1 MSEEE
6 IAKFNATINTE
17 FAEDEVDATMVAD
30 ALDSYFKYMTRN
42 DQRRDRRIKWLL
54 SIVSPDLAEAIQ
66 EDVDEGGIESVT
78 ITKVKPHPS
87 YLEHGSELGRHVE
100 QHSGCCED
108 DYYGNIWYPLND
120 KHYVKMEFRL

>member
-1 MSEEE
+1 MNEEH
-6 IAKFNATINTE
+6 ACDMTE
-17 FAEDEVDATMVAD
+17 NEYEMIAD
-30 ALDSYFKYMTRN
+30 AYDSYFKYLTRN

-66 EDVDEGGIESVT
+66 EEMDDGGIESVI

-87 YLEHGSELGRHVE
+87 YLEPGSELGRHVE
-100 QHSGCCED
+100 QHTGCCED

>member
-1 MSEEE
+1 MNEEQ
-6 IAKFNATINTE
+6 ACDMTQ
-17 FAEDEVDATMVAD
+17 DEYEMMAD
-30 ALDSYFKYMTRN
+30 AYDSYFKYMTRN

-66 EDVDEGGIESVT
+66 EEMDEGGIESVI

-87 YLEHGSELGRHVE
+87 YLEPRSELGRHVE
-100 QHSGCCED
+100 QHTGCCED